1 MNLIKIIMLLVI
13 TGLLSPQI
21 SYAFGKVKPSK
32 STKEKPTCTSI
43 GELQCPGKLKPTCPK
58 QHKPSCVFVGT
69 MQLPS
74 CLADSADNTF
84 FSYNLDKISCEK

>member
-1 MNLIKIIMLLVI
+1 MNLIKTIIIIVI
-13 TGLLSPQI
+13 TSFLFPSI
-21 SYAFGKVKPSK
+21 SHAFGKAKQVEQV
-32 STKEKPTCTSI
+32 KEKPTCTNV
-43 GELQCPGKLKPTCPK
+43 GQLQCPGKLKPTCPK

>member
-1 MNLIKIIMLLVI
+1 MNLIKTAVLIVIM
-13 TGLLSPQI
+13 GLFSPSI
-21 SYAFGKVKPSK
+21 SHAFGKVKSNE
-32 STKEKPTCTSI
+32 SIVEKPTCSTV
-43 GELQCPGKLKPTCPK
+43 GEIKCPGKLKPTCPK

-74 CLADSADNTF
+74 CLADSTDNTF

>member
-1 MNLIKIIMLLVI
+1 MNFIKTTILIVVI
-13 TGLLSPQI
+13 GLLFPSI
-21 SYAFGKVKPSK
+21 SYAFGKAKPSE
-32 STKEKPTCTSI
+32 SVKEKPTCTAV

-74 CLADSADNTF
+74 CLANSADNTF